1 MQYGGEGEAA
11 LLAETVPAQVRER
24 GGTAGKEQQ
33 PCHPGE
39 PTRQTFV
46 GGVCTPASPNPQ
58 KSQPKQT
65 HTVGGS
71 VLRCVH
77 TAVSSSLPTPR
88 SLNALD
94 SLGVLHVYGCLLPH
108 PHRGE
113 SQAEAGLTRLGGC
126 EDRRRGQ
133 VRATGLRGEGRG
145 RLRPDSHGW
154 EAAKWG
160 QAREGNGMRPH
171 LASARHYD
179 PPPLPSMTRLRR
191 PLQRPTAVWRSHHP
205 SPLPPQRPCV
215 TSSCH
220 CKDRLLC
227 GALTIP
233 PPPLP
238 QWPCLASAC
247 HCKDRLLRCALGPR
261 VHEGGPVAAAL
272 AKVGFGRQAPDVVH
286 CRA

>member
-65 HTVGGS
+65 HIAGGS

-77 TAVSSSLPTPR
+77 TAASSFLPTPR

-94 SLGVLHVYGCLLPH
+94 SLGVLHIDGCLLPH

-160 QAREGNGMRPH
+160 QAREGNGMRPFL
-171 LASARHYD
+171 LASARHHE
-179 PPPLPSMTRLRR
+179 PPALPSMTRLRL

-205 SPLPPQRPCV
+205 SPLPPSGRVSPPPATAKTGCWV
-215 TSSCH
+215 
-220 CKDRLLC
+220 
-227 GALTIP
+227 ALSPSLP
-233 PPPLP
+233 PPPSPVAMSRLCLP
-238 QWPCLASAC
+238 LQRP
-247 HCKDRLLRCALGPR
+247 
-261 VHEGGPVAAAL
+261 AAAL
-272 AKVGFGRQAPDVVH
+272 RSRPACP
-286 CRA
+286 

>member
-126 EDRRRGQ
+126 EMG
-133 VRATGLRGEGRG
+133 TGRG
-145 RLRPDSHGW
+145 GQRDEATPRLRLPRRAPSSALHDS
-154 EAAKWG
+154 
-160 QAREGNGMRPH
+160 
-171 LASARHYD
+171 
-179 PPPLPSMTRLRR
+179 PLPG
-191 PLQRPTAVWRSHHP
+191 TAKTGCCVALSP
-205 SPLPPQRPCV
+205 SPPLPPQRPCV